1 MGNYIVVVNVDS
13 MCFKADS
20 KTLQALGC
28 SFYDPYILTERINNQ
43 DILSIGEWNLRQS
56 IIRETIRKPESP
68 K

>member
-28 SFYDPYILTERINNQ
+28 SFYDPYILTEGINRQ
-43 DILSIGEWNLRQS
+43 EILSTGEWNLRRS
-56 IIRETIRKPESP
+56 VMRETINR
-68 K
+68 